1 LKIRFVSCIAFI
13 ILIIGCTPSKES
25 GQERA
30 ITGDEISEDSN
41 INELEAL
48 IYDIERQGNV
58 SARNHVNSYWQLADL
73 YLGNNDYQNAYRII
87 ILGLRL
93 DSWSYKYQKIASEI
107 EIMNHEYEKAYNRLT
122 FVINGL
128 KEAGGDIYD
137 ESVLLINSVN
147 NENIDRD
154 SIVLPGYYLHI
165 AADPNLDMNIVEAL
179 SAKISKEYGIDVRI
193 INVSL
198 DESKINIRDT
208 RLDEYDKMINDVYR
222 RNSQITIDSF
232 LEQIGLSDDAMNT
245 TEGKRRFVYEMLN
258 QNEFGRNQWEEIEI
272 FMFQYSANAL
282 QDQLSRIHRDYGND
296 LLCLGILGV
305 TSRDIYENNYNYLFG
320 WAQKRLGVISY
331 ARFLLGNPTYEQ
343 LEKRA
348 VMQALSS
355 VGFVIGI
362 PRCTSPD
369 CARAYPE
376 SLEEQDRKDDK
387 LCYECRENLRRLY
400 LTYQKF

>member
-1 LKIRFVSCIAFI
+1 MKIRFVPCIALM
-13 ILIIGCTPSKES
+13 ILIIGCIPSKES
-25 GQERA
+25 GQEKA
-30 ITGDEISEDSN
+30 TTGDEISEELN
-41 INELEAL
+41 INQLEAL

-58 SARNHVNSYWQLADL
+58 SARNHVNRYWQLADL
-73 YLGNNDYQNAYRII
+73 YLEDNDYRNAYRII

-93 DSWSYKYQKIASEI
+93 DSWNYKYQKIASEI

-122 FVINGL
+122 FVIKAL
-128 KEAGGDIYD
+128 REVGGDIYN
-137 ESVLLINSVN
+137 ESVLLINSIN
-147 NENIDRD
+147 SEYIDRD
-154 SIVLPGYYLHI
+154 TIVLPGYYLHI
-165 AADPNLDMNIVEAL
+165 AAYPNLDMNIVETL
-179 SAKISKEYGIDVRI
+179 SARVSMEYGVEVRI

-198 DESKINIRDT
+198 DESEINIRDT
-208 RLDEYDKMINDVYR
+208 RLNEYDKIINDVYR
-222 RNSQITIDSF
+222 RNSQTTMDSF

-258 QNEFGRNQWEEIEI
+258 QNEFGRNQWEEMEI
-272 FMFQYSANAL
+272 FMLQYSANAL
-282 QDQLSRIHRDYGND
+282 LDQLRRVHRDYGND
-296 LLCLGILGV
+296 PFCLGILGV

-320 WAQKRLGVISY
+320 WSPKGVGVISY
-331 ARFLLGNPTYEQ
+331 ARFLLGDPTHEQ
-343 LEKRA
+343 FEKRT

-362 PRCTSPD
+362 PRCTSPG

-400 LTYQKF
+400 LTYK